1 MQDNSNTACPS
12 LSELGS
18 ARPQLVSNYLPALP
32 YRWQLFTDAKLSIHN
47 LALLLQTTSVYQ
59 VGFFFIKSILTC
71 VTDSP
76 RYQNSCHG
84 VSKLLAGSEKGL
96 TLCTKPS
103 MTGQVPPDVFA
114 PPVRNKVNDIYQI
127 LMLNNETI
135 IPQISN
141 TLLQESKLRRK
152 SDHINNSYSTRD
164 N

>member
-1 MQDNSNTACPS
+1 MTTLEICRTIQIQLALVCLNLAQLGPS
-12 LSELGS
+12 LFLIIYQHYRAGGNCSQMQS
-18 ARPQLVSNYLPALP
+18 WAFITCPYCSKQLQYIIMFFV
-32 YRWQLFTDAKLSIHN
+32 
-47 LALLLQTTSVYQ
+47 
-59 VGFFFIKSILTC
+59 FFIKSILTC

-152 SDHINNSYSTRD
+152 VII
-164 N
+164 